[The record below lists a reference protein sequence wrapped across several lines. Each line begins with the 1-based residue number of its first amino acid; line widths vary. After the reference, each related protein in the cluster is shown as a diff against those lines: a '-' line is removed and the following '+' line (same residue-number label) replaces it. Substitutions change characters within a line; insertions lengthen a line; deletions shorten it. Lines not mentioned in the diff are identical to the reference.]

1 MHALLFTVTIHE
13 REEADRLLHEELVPG
28 MSQAP
33 GFVGGY
39 WVNLGENQG
48 TSVIVFESEDAAR
61 GVADQAKPPE
71 TDAFTVESFHIGEV
85 VAHA

>member
-1 MHALLFTVTIHE
+1 MHAIVFRIEIHDQK
-13 REEADRLLHEELVPG
+13 EADRLLHEEFVPG

-39 WVNLGENQG
+39 WVTSGDKG
-48 TSVIVFESEDAAR
+48 TSVIVFESEEAVQRVMDS
-61 GVADQAKPPE
+61 ADPPKTE
-71 TDAFTVESFHIGEV
+71 AFTLKSLEIGKV